1 MLSIHGLFLLIVSI
15 EEDCHAD
22 LLDTHLNDMFPGC
35 LKTYSSDNEDR
46 TPYLLPKWIP
56 LNNLSHFS
64 SINDICPKP
73 WRYQSSSKINTLS
86 HEAVTET
93 YDGGGYV
100 ADLGY
105 NRKSAEEVVRDL
117 REHNWVDERTAAVFI
132 EFTLF
137 DPSSSLFCNVRNIYE
152 RLATGQV
159 VTKVD
164 VRVLSLYPSMD
175 GNMQS
180 FYEVCQLLFL
190 IAIVVFFIVEI
201 VKYFRQKKYLFQV
214 WNWIQLILLTVSFV
228 AVVMSFLKGKHTSLY
243 VQDIQTNPYDTFS
256 SDSIARLLDMETFW
270 LSMAI
275 FIITLKL
282 LRLIRFNPHICQMQE
297 TLRRSAQ
304 PILSFSLVMAIAILA
319 FSQFGFLCFGV
330 KLESFSSFFKA
341 LRVVLL
347 MSVGKSINNVEVHLK
362 YPFLGPLFLFSFLL
376 VILFVLINVFVAVLV
391 DSYAEIREEQGD
403 GGFVDAEVGT
413 FMYSFFLKKIKE
425 FPGKFNFGK
434 KLFFNKLL
442 STSTMLQNPSLSYSL
457 KSQRDESLEKID
469 YEIFEPSKNIKDFHP
484 LLQPLCSQECS
495 DDDNVRNPANIKESV
510 KEDQLSSTEKL
521 CLIGKSS
528 EPDASHPEKKVFTFP
543 RCPQECFDDHRSCS
557 AVDDNEMFK
566 EDDSLTN
573 IKIHFMEIIT
583 ELSLIS
589 SSKGRKA
596 KK

>member
-1 MLSIHGLFLLIVSI
+1 MLSIHRLFLLIVSS
-15 EEDCHAD
+15 EEDCRAD
-22 LLDTHLNDMFPGC
+22 LLDTHLNEMFPGC
-35 LKTYSSDNEDR
+35 LKTYSSDSEDR
-46 TPYLLPKWIP
+46 TPYHLPQWIP

-64 SINDICPKP
+64 SVNDICPKP

-105 NRKSAEEVVRDL
+105 NRKSAAEVVRDL
-117 REHNWVDERTAAVFI
+117 RQHNWVDERTAAVFI

-175 GNMQS
+175 GNMLS

-190 IAIVVFFIVEI
+190 IVIVVFFIVEI

-228 AVVMSFLKGKHTSLY
+228 AVVMSFLKGKQTSLY

-256 SDSIARLLDMETFW
+256 SDSIARLLGMETFW

-330 KLESFSSFFKA
+330 KLVSFSSFFKA

-362 YPFLGPLFLFSFLL
+362 YPFLGPLFLFFFLL

-413 FMYSFFLKKIKE
+413 YMYSFFLKKIKE
-425 FPGKFNFGK
+425 FPGKFNFGRK
-434 KLFFNKLL
+434 F
-442 STSTMLQNPSLSYSL
+442 LQNPSPYRL
-457 KSQRDESLEKID
+457 KSLQDESLDNID
-469 YEIFEPSKNIKDFHP
+469 YEIFEPLKNIKDFH
-484 LLQPLCSQECS
+484 LQPLCSQQCCN
-495 DDDNVRNPANIKESV
+495 DDNVRDPANIKESV
-510 KEDQLSSTEKL
+510 KEDQLSSNEKL
-521 CLIGKSS
+521 CFIDKSS
-528 EPDASHPEKKVFTFP
+528 EPDASYHEKKVVTLP
-543 RCPQECFDDHRSCS
+543 RCPQECFDDNRSCS
-557 AVDDNEMFK
+557 AVDDNEICK
-566 EDDSLTN
+566 EDELLTY

-589 SSKGRKA
+589 SSKGRKV